1 MAALTLALKVTSD
14 VAYVTLMTMVRA
26 GLVKAE
32 WAADGRTILCFS
44 QWGVSS
50 LSVLMS
56 LVLIPHSRHVV
67 ARHFVVF
74 GNLHRYIYTVSCSSR
89 QRSVDRRIYTVSAY
103 QVFPRLCLSFRWA
116 VFRAGGAL

>member
-14 VAYVTLMTMVRA
+14 VVYVTLMTMVRT

-32 WAADGRTILCFS
+32 WAPDGRTIVCFS
-44 QWGVSS
+44 QWGVSG

-67 ARHFVVF
+67 ARYFVVF
-74 GNLHRYIYTVSCSSR
+74 GILHRYIYTVPCSSR
-89 QRSVDRRIYTVSAY
+89 QRSVDRRTHTVSAY
-103 QVFPRLCLSFRWA
+103 QAFS
-116 VFRAGGAL
+116 